1 MQRCTVFLG
10 LTLLAACRKDTASVQ
25 GRLEAEFEKT
35 MTAAVLTGK
44 FTSLKS
50 DKISSDKYT
59 VEKVTKVGADIW
71 LIHARIQYG
80 EHDVTAP
87 VPVKV
92 LWAGDTPVLT
102 LTDAGV
108 PGMGTF
114 TARVLIYR
122 NQYAGTWSSSKGAGG
137 QMFGKIERR

>member
-1 MQRCTVFLG
+1 
-10 LTLLAACRKDTASVQ
+10 
-25 GRLEAEFEKT
+25 
-35 MTAAVLTGK
+35 MTGAVLAGK

-50 DKISSDKYT
+50 DRISSDKYT
-59 VEKVTKVGADIW
+59 IEKVTKVGGDVW

-87 VPVKV
+87 IPVKV

-102 LTDAGV
+102 LTDVGV
-108 PGMGTF
+108 PGMGSF
-114 TARVLIYR
+114 TARVLIYKD
-122 NQYAGTWSSSKGAGG
+122 QYAGTWSSSKGPGG